1 VTTTLHRGEVKLVR
15 WPAESARRDRYRALG
30 VLRLLVV
37 EGGVPAPVS
46 SDVRE
51 DWVRAPVSDED
62 LKARVAS
69 LRSKAEAHRLPHVD
83 PNGVL
88 RYAGRSITV
97 SRTETDLLECLVRQ
111 FGVLVPREMLRDC
124 LPDRPGGASRNALD
138 LHIMRVRRRIR
149 PIGLV
154 VRTVWGRGY
163 LLEAEQAPTAA
174 ERPPD
179 HSLTVHTSEFPGDG
193 RFLDGWAHDSQDGQV
208 FGGRVNPA
216 RRPGRLVRVDQVNEE
231 PDDGRPLVAAEV
243 AAQRWA
249 KAHRLAAC

>member
-1 VTTTLHRGEVKLVR
+1 MLVI
-15 WPAESARRDRYRALG
+15 
-30 VLRLLVV
+30 

-69 LRSKAEAHRLPHVD
+69 LRAKAEAHRLPQVD

-111 FGVLVPREMLRDC
+111 FGVLVPRETLREC

-149 PIGLV
+149 PLGLV

-163 LLEAEQAPTAA
+163 LLEATEPAPAVADRSPNHPLTAHA
-174 ERPPD
+174 
-179 HSLTVHTSEFPGDG
+179 SEFRGDSRFRDG
-193 RFLDGWAHDSQDGQV
+193 REPDGQDGQA
-208 FGGRVNPA
+208 FDDRAHPA
-216 RRPGRLVRVDQVNEE
+216 RRPGRPVRIGQVTEE
-231 PDDGRPLVAAEV
+231 FDDGRPLVAAEV